1 MSRVVYFDCFAGASG
16 DMLLAS
22 LLHAGVPLGGL
33 LAALR
38 VLPLSGYTVEATEV
52 VRNGI
57 AGVRFEVGVE
67 VQGQPHRH
75 LADIEALIQGA
86 GDALPARARERALA
100 VFRRL
105 ARAEAKVHGTTLDDV
120 HFHEVGAVDS
130 ILDIVGFAVA
140 LELAEVEEVYASPL
154 PLGRG
159 FVHTAHGVLP
169 VPAPATLE
177 ILAESGVPTVAV
189 DVDGET
195 VTPTGAAIL
204 AEVARFRQPEMR
216 VVRVGYGFGKREGFP
231 WPNAVRAWVGET
243 RMGNHEQVVVLECN
257 LDNVTGE
264 ALGYAMERLFA
275 AGALDVWF
283 TPIQMKKNRPG
294 VVLSVIAAPDRAETL
309 AQVILHET
317 PTLGLRWCEV
327 ERRTAERRTET
338 VPTPWGNVRVKVKM
352 LGGKVVQR
360 RPEYDDCAC
369 IAREH
374 RVPLEDVWRAALA
387 AQQSDSEAAV

>member
-22 LLHAGVPLGGL
+22 LLHAGVPPEGLRAALQALPLGG
-33 LAALR
+33 
-38 VLPLSGYTVEATEV
+38 YKIEATEV

-57 AGVRFEVGVE
+57 AGLRFEVRVDTE
-67 VQGQPHRH
+67 RQPHRH

-86 GDALPARARERALA
+86 GDALPVRARERALA
-100 VFRRL
+100 IFRRL
-105 ARAEAKVHGTTLDDV
+105 ARAEAKVHGTTPEEV

-130 ILDIVGFAVA
+130 IVDIVGFAVA
-140 LELAEVEEVYASPL
+140 LELAGVEEVYASPL

-159 FVHTAHGVLP
+159 FVHTAHGTLP
-169 VPAPATLE
+169 LPAPATLE
-177 ILAESGVPTVAV
+177 ILAESGAPTLPVEV
-189 DVDGET
+189 EGET

-204 AEVARFRQPEMR
+204 SELACFKRPELR
-216 VVRVGYGFGKREGFP
+216 LSRVGYGFGKQEGFP
-231 WPNAVRAWVGET
+231 WPNAVRAWLGET
-243 RMGNHEQVVVLECN
+243 RVGNHERVVLLECN

-283 TPIQMKKNRPG
+283 TPIQMKKNRPA
-294 VVLSVIAAPDRAETL
+294 VVLSVIAAPGEADRLAEVVL
-309 AQVILHET
+309 RET
-317 PTLGLRWCEV
+317 PTLGLRWLEA

-338 VPTPWGNVRVKVKM
+338 AMTPWGEVRVKVKV
-352 LGGKVVQR
+352 LDGEVILR
-360 RPEYDDCAC
+360 RPEYEDCAR

-374 RVPLEDVWRAALA
+374 GVPLEDVVRTALA
-387 AQQSDSEAAV
+387 AT

>member
-1 MSRVVYFDCFAGASG
+1 MSRVAYFDCFAGASG

-22 LLHAGVPLGGL
+22 LLHAQVPPEAL
-33 LAALR
+33 LAALGA
-38 VLPLSGYTVEATEV
+38 LPLSGYAVEMTEV

-57 AGVRFEVGVE
+57 AGVRFEVRVE
-67 VQGQPHRH
+67 AQEQPHRH
-75 LADIEALIQGA
+75 LADIEAMLRSA
-86 GDALPARARERALA
+86 GEALPMRARERSLA
-100 VFRRL
+100 IFRRL
-105 ARAEAKVHGTTLDDV
+105 ARAEARVHGTSPEEV

-159 FVHTAHGVLP
+159 FVNTAHGVLP
-169 VPAPATLE
+169 LPAPATLE
-177 ILAESGVPTVAV
+177 ILSEAAAPTVPA
-189 DVDGET
+189 DVEGET

-204 AEVARFRQPEMR
+204 AEMARFRQPEMR

-231 WPNAVRAWVGET
+231 WPNAVRAWLGEA
-243 RMGNHEQVVVLECN
+243 RDSAHESVVLLECN

-294 VVLSVIAAPDRAETL
+294 VVLSVIAAPDSAEAL

-317 PTLGLRWCEV
+317 PTLGLRWREV

-338 VPTPWGNVRVKVKM
+338 VPTPWGDVRVKVKI
-352 LGGKVVQR
+352 LGGKIVQR
-360 RPEYDDCAC
+360 RPEYEDCAR
-369 IAREH
+369 IAREC
-374 RVPLEDVWRAALA
+374 RVPLEDVWRAAMA
-387 AQQSDSEAAV
+387 SQQSGSEAAV